1 MRRLLSRLEPLA
13 PYRVQAAIGLLAV
26 AIVAATGGVLLARDS
41 DEQKGA
47 ALPEAGVETKGE
59 RDTSFLARIVPPP
72 ADRSG
77 AADPRVPRTVGDLVR
92 RLPAERKVAQ
102 LFLVGFEG
110 KDLLSPVFRQLRRLD
125 LGGIVV
131 DRRNYAGPQ
140 TLGSLAGEA
149 RVIAA
154 DERHVPPWVMAPQE
168 GGEFSVFR
176 DLPPAGSPADI
187 ASPADAG
194 RTASVAGKT
203 LRELGVTGVLAPV
216 IDVGLETD
224 PALGARVFSDNP
236 GRVANYAVQSVT
248 AYDRQ
253 RMFSAVKH
261 FPGLGTAS
269 QPTEEGPAQVG
280 LSDVEL
286 RGPRP
291 SPLPGGLPR
300 RSAGGG
306 ALPRPLHRGR
316 LHDPRLAVAQDR
328 HRPVARQAQVPRR
341 GHHRRPRRP
350 GHHRAGIGARRR
362 RQGGPG
368 RAPTCCGSR
377 ARPATSRR
385 PTSRCCAR

>member
-47 ALPEAGVETKGE
+47 ALPEAGVETQGE

-72 ADRSG
+72 ADRAG

-92 RLPAERKVAQ
+92 RLPVERKVAQ

-125 LGGIVV
+125 LGGIVI

-194 RTASVAGKT
+194 RTAAVAGKT
-203 LRELGVTGVLAPV
+203 LRQLGRDRRAGPG
-216 IDVGLETD
+216 DRRGPGD
-224 PALGARVFSDNP
+224 RPRPRRARVLRQP
-236 GRVANYAVQSVT
+236 GAGGQ
-248 AYDRQ
+248 
-253 RMFSAVKH
+253 
-261 FPGLGTAS
+261 
-269 QPTEEGPAQVG
+269 
-280 LSDVEL
+280 L
-286 RGPRP
+286 RGPERDRLRP
-291 SPLPGGLPR
+291 PAHVLR
-300 RSAGGG
+300 RQ
-306 ALPRPLHRGR
+306 ALPRAWAP
-316 LHDPRLAVAQDR
+316 PAS
-328 HRPVARQAQVPRR
+328 PPRR
-341 GHHRRPRRP
+341 APPRW
-350 GHHRAGIGARRR
+350 A
-362 RQGGPG
+362 
-368 RAPTCCGSR
+368 
-377 ARPATSRR
+377 
-385 PTSRCCAR
+385 